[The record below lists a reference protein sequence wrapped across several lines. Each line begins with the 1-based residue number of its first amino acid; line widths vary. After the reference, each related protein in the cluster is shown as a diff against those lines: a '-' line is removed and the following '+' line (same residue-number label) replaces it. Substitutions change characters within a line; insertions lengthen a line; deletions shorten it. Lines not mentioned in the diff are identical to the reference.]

1 MILESPTLCVD
12 MMLEV
17 TNYGEGPKFVSN
29 LCALHIN
36 YFKMQVNGSFS
47 EWTGMSQVVLVHQ
60 ASF

>member
-1 MILESPTLCVD
+1 